1 MQIRTDKKKATG
13 DRWLVSEHDLAG
25 VNVNL
30 VPRRGLEP
38 PRCYSLVPETSAS
51 TNSAIWAFSAFQQRL
66 RLYTQIWRAPF
77 AQSKFLRLH
86 GFVRAEEALPNA
98 GERVRACT
106 VGIDG
111 GDLTIMSPVMQ
122 IRATMKK
129 ATGGRWLES
138 NDLVKVC
145 LNLVPRRG
153 LEPPRCYSL
162 VPETSASTN
171 SAIWAHVVAE
181 ATAF

>member
-1 MQIRTDKKKATG
+1 MRIRMDKKKATG
-13 DRWLVSEHDLAG
+13 GRWLESNDL
-25 VNVNL
+25 VRVCLNL

-51 TNSAIWAFSAFQQRL
+51 TNSAIWACSAFQQRL
-66 RLYTQIWRAPF
+66 RVYTIWPGNF
-77 AQSKFLRLH
+77 VVSKRVEKLQRLL
-86 GFVRAEEALPNA
+86 GLACE
-98 GERVRACT
+98 GCIERLMRIQTA
-106 VGIDG
+106 
-111 GDLTIMSPVMQ
+111 
-122 IRATMKK
+122 MKK

-171 SAIWAHVVAE
+171 SAIWAHKAAE
-181 ATAF
+181 AAMF

>member
-1 MQIRTDKKKATG
+1 MSTSVERPTKEATG
-13 DRWLVSEHDLAG
+13 DRWLDSADLA
-25 VNVNL
+25 VVSVDL

-51 TNSAIWAFSAFQQRL
+51 TNSAIWASYLPKQLWFAFQRSL
-66 RLYTQIWRAPF
+66 RLYAAFLIGPIAPHHFFYRAGGSHAPVVGKPRLECAPATCETQRA
-77 AQSKFLRLH
+77 
-86 GFVRAEEALPNA
+86 G
-98 GERVRACT
+98 
-106 VGIDG
+106 
-111 GDLTIMSPVMQ
+111 
-122 IRATMKK
+122 MKK
-129 ATGGRWLES
+129 ATGDRWLES

-171 SAIWAHVVAE
+171 SAIWASRLQE
-181 ATAF
+181 AVMF

>member
-1 MQIRTDKKKATG
+1 MRIQATMKKATG
-13 DRWLVSEHDLAG
+13 ERWLDSDDLVG
-25 VNVNL
+25 VCFDL

-66 RLYTQIWRAPF
+66 RVYTICRGYFTEAGYMQ
-77 AQSKFLRLH
+77 KFLRRSASCFDRI
-86 GFVRAEEALPNA
+86 GR
-98 GERVRACT
+98 
-106 VGIDG
+106 
-111 GDLTIMSPVMQ
+111 SMQ
-122 IRATMKK
+122 IRSAMKK
-129 ATGGRWLES
+129 ATGDRWLES

-171 SAIWAHVVAE
+171 SAIWAHKVAE
-181 ATAF
+181 ATLF

>member
-1 MQIRTDKKKATG
+1 MRIQATMKKATG
-13 DRWLVSEHDLAG
+13 ERWLDSDDL
-25 VNVNL
+25 VRVCFDL

-51 TNSAIWAFSAFQQRL
+51 TYSAIWAFSPFQQRL
-66 RLYTQIWRAPF
+66 RLYTQIRRNLF
-77 AQSKFLRLH
+77 GQSKFLRLH
-86 GFVRAEEALPNA
+86 GSVHVDGVLPNA
-98 GERVRACT
+98 GERGRARKVGVRGCNLVNASRET
-106 VGIDG
+106 Q
-111 GDLTIMSPVMQ
+111 M
-122 IRATMKK
+122 RATMKK

-171 SAIWAHVVAE
+171 SAIWAHKVAE
-181 ATAF
+181 ATLF

>member
-1 MQIRTDKKKATG
+1 MRIRMDKKKATG
-13 DRWLVSEHDLAG
+13 DRWLVSNDLAG
-25 VNVNL
+25 VSLNL

-51 TNSAIWAFSAFQQRL
+51 TNSAIWASCLPKQSCFFAFQQRL
-66 RLYTQIWRAPF
+66 RSYQTFCGLLENELARLCIIAPRM
-77 AQSKFLRLH
+77 SKLGRVARLMLIQ
-86 GFVRAEEALPNA
+86 AA
-98 GERVRACT
+98 
-106 VGIDG
+106 
-111 GDLTIMSPVMQ
+111 
-122 IRATMKK
+122 MKK
-129 ATGGRWLES
+129 ATGDRWLES

-171 SAIWAHVVAE
+171 SAIWAHRTAE
-181 ATAF
+181 AVMF

>member
-1 MQIRTDKKKATG
+1 MRIRSTMKKATG
-13 DRWLVSEHDLAG
+13 DRWLVSNDLAG
-25 VNVNL
+25 VNLDL

-51 TNSAIWAFSAFQQRL
+51 TNSAIWADSAFQQRL
-66 RLYTQIWRAPF
+66 RVYTICRGCPKKTGRAQKNWRWSGSCLSGCADR
-77 AQSKFLRLH
+77 SMR
-86 GFVRAEEALPNA
+86 
-98 GERVRACT
+98 
-106 VGIDG
+106 
-111 GDLTIMSPVMQ
+111 
-122 IRATMKK
+122 IRSAMKK
-129 ATGGRWLES
+129 ATGDRWLES
-138 NDLVKVC
+138 NDLVRVC

-181 ATAF
+181 ATTF